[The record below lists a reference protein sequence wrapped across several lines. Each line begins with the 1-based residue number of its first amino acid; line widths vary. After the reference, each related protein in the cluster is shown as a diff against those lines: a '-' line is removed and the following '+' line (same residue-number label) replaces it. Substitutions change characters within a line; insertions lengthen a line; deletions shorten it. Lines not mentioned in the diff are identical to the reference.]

1 MLSIEEVKL
10 LIEKLK
16 ALKGTDF
23 QKLIDDNL
31 KTLQEFAYSVDAYN
45 TRQIAR

>member
-16 ALKGTDF
+16 ALQGTDF

-31 KTLQEFAYSVDAYN
+31 KTLQE
-45 TRQIAR
+45 I

>member
-16 ALKGTDF
+16 SLKGTDF

-31 KTLQEFAYSVDAYN
+31 KIL
-45 TRQIAR
+45 IK